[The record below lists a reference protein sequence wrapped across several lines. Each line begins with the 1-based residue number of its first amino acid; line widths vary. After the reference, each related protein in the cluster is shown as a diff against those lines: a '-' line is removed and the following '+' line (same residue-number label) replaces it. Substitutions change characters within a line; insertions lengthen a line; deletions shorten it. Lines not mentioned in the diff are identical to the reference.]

1 MAVLPINSVSV
12 NANQY
17 AFTGKNKKDSHNK
30 ANSLA
35 SVPVIV
41 MLAMA
46 PMAEGKQ
53 PAQFVPINSEHLTE
67 LVAATNAYAPA
78 VEAYSQAPQE
88 TTYPF
93 GLNYYN
99 KGRLILKVID
109 SKANNKDAKMVF
121 STFNNDVAKNKVAFV
136 HLIDKDYNNRRVVST
151 PPVINELIYH
161 NTSKGEFCS
170 VVVSECIKVNNQYT
184 YKYYNVKLDDNS
196 AQELI
201 NLLAGETEW
210 KNSTDIK
217 FSETT
222 SSELKPD
229 KILSQH

>member
-1 MAVLPINSVSV
+1 MRRKYP
-12 NANQY
+12 Y
-17 AFTGKNKKDSHNK
+17 KGKP
-30 ANSLA
+30 LA
-35 SVPVIV
+35 SISVIV

-46 PMAEGKQ
+46 PIAEGKQ
-53 PAQFVPINSEHLTE
+53 LAQFAPINSEHLTE
-67 LVAATNAYAPA
+67 LVTATNAYAPT
-78 VEAYSQAPQE
+78 VEAYQDPQE

-121 STFNNDVAKNKVAFV
+121 TTFNNDVAKNKVAFV
-136 HLIDKDYNNRRVVST
+136 HLIDKDYNNRRVVSA

-170 VVVSECIKVNNQYT
+170 VVVSECINVNNQYT

>member
-1 MAVLPINSVSV
+1 M
-12 NANQY
+12 
-17 AFTGKNKKDSHNK
+17 TRKDSHK
-30 ANSLA
+30 ANPLA
-35 SVPVIV
+35 SIPVIV

-46 PMAEGKQ
+46 PLSMDGK
-53 PAQFVPINSEHLTE
+53 QFVPIDNVHLTE
-67 LVAATNAYAPA
+67 VSAQVNSVAPKAYAEP
-78 VEAYSQAPQE
+78 QAPQE

-136 HLIDKDYNNRRVVST
+136 HLIDKDYNNRRVVSA